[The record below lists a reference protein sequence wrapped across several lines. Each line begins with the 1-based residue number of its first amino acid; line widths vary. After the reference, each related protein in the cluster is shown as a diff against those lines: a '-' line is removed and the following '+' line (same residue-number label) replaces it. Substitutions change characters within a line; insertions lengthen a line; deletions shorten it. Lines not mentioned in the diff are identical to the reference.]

1 MKFYLTKII
10 AGLVI
15 ISFNTSNA
23 NSFDVKYDV
32 IASGIKI
39 GEFNWFL
46 SVDNGNYITEINL
59 KNSGL
64 FSPLYKF
71 NGKYTSTGVIENE
84 MFKADE
90 YKQYWKTKKKVK
102 IVEISFDNFVANLKQ
117 IPEEKELPRV
127 EIDKLFLYFDP
138 ITSFLNI
145 LNGFDDVKTI
155 DGRRIYIMKKN
166 KLSSENKITLEIKDY
181 INIWADH
188 KRNDLKKIDFFINDE
203 IYLPEQIEIYFKKR
217 VFKLKKN

>member
-64 FSPLYKF
+64 FSSLYKF